1 MVGPTMSW
9 ESTWGLV
16 MERYQIVLGA
26 AAGTSRMSEGFC
38 KVAVGEVGVVKGR
51 TSASPSK
58 KTSLDI
64 AECGKQSR
72 PVVVVNCVAIGVKD
86 MWLSAVAAGF
96 M

>member
-1 MVGPTMSW
+1 
-9 ESTWGLV
+9 
-16 MERYQIVLGA
+16 
-26 AAGTSRMSEGFC
+26 MSEGFC

-72 PVVVVNCVAIGVKD
+72 PVVVVVNRVAVDVED
-86 MWLSAVAAGF
+86 MRSSAVAVGF
-96 M
+96 I

>member
-1 MVGPTMSW
+1 
-9 ESTWGLV
+9 

-38 KVAVGEVGVVKGR
+38 KVAVGVVGVVKGR

-72 PVVVVNCVAIGVKD
+72 PVVVVVVVVVNRVAVGVED
-86 MWLSAVAAGF
+86 MWSSAVAVGF
-96 M
+96 I

>member
-38 KVAVGEVGVVKGR
+38 KVAVGVVAVVKGR

-72 PVVVVNCVAIGVKD
+72 SVVVVNRVAVGVED
-86 MWLSAVAAGF
+86 MWSSAVAVGF
-96 M
+96 I